1 MFDITGCWL
10 TPGEQDE
17 AIGALWQAGLLKCDN
32 GHKLPLKSGGTTD
45 IYVNLRMMRSDPVI
59 MNYLA
64 RLFANPLRRL
74 RLDRFVEV
82 PEAVSPMAGLIS
94 SLESLPVVTVREEA
108 KQGRVSGGRFIGD
121 LKAGDRVAIIDDV
134 ITDGASKL
142 PALMALRDAMVDV
155 SALVVLVD
163 RQQGWKKMLSD
174 NGFDTPVWPG
184 MTLHDIRRFLIG
196 NNLMQRCD
204 PRVEESNPII
214 VALDGRK
221 WDDVLPLLDSLRT
234 SGCTWKVNDMMLDR
248 GLAWIL
254 PNLSVYGRVMVD
266 LKGHDIPNTIA
277 NTCRHLRECP
287 PWAVTVH
294 ASGGEK
300 MVEAAVKSLEGTGT
314 KVLAVTVLTSLDE
327 SGCKD
332 VYNRKSVDQVMH
344 LAKLADAAGADGFVC
359 SPEEVGILS
368 SMPWGADQP
377 RGGCRKLFVTPGVR
391 SSGVAAGDQQRIG
404 TPKAAMGAGATHLV
418 TGRQILE
425 SADPVAEVARIRQ
438 EIS

>member
-1 MFDITGCWL
+1 MFDIDGCWL

-45 IYVNLRMMRSDPVI
+45 IYVNLRMMRSDPAI

-82 PEAVSPMAGLIS
+82 PEAVSPMAGLIA
-94 SLESLPVVTVREEA
+94 SLESLPLVTVREEA

-121 LKAGDRVAIIDDV
+121 LKAGDRVAIVDDV
-134 ITDGASKL
+134 ITNGESKIA
-142 PALMALRDAMVDV
+142 ALTALRDAMVDV
-155 SALVVLVD
+155 AAMVVLVD
-163 RQQGWKKMLSD
+163 RQQGWKQLLSD
-174 NGFDTPVWPG
+174 AGFRTPVWPG
-184 MTLHDIRRFLIG
+184 MALHDVRRFLIG
-196 NNLMQRCD
+196 NSLMQRCD

-214 VALDGRK
+214 VALDDRK
-221 WDDVLPLLDSLRT
+221 WENVLPLLDSLRT
-234 SGCTWKVNDMMLDR
+234 SGCIWKVNDMMMHK
-248 GLAWIL
+248 GLEWIL

-277 NTCRHLRECP
+277 NICRHLWGCP

-294 ASGGEK
+294 ASGGAD
-300 MVEAAVKSLEGTGT
+300 MVRSAVKMLEGTGT
-314 KVLAVTVLTSLDE
+314 KVLAVTVLTSLDAV
-327 SGCKD
+327 SCGD
-332 VYNRKSVDQVMH
+332 IYNRKPVDQVMH
-344 LAKLADAAGADGFVC
+344 LAKLADEAGADGFVC

-368 SMPWGADQP
+368 SMPWGKK
-377 RGGCRKLFVTPGVR
+377 KLFVTPGVR
-391 SSGVAAGDQQRIG
+391 SAGVASGDQQRIG

-418 TGRQILE
+418 IGRQILE
-425 SADPVAEVARIRQ
+425 AADPVAEVARIRQ
-438 EIS
+438 EIA